1 MKGVRPHVAGGGLG
15 PRLRKPCRFVR
26 NPAMDHGERYLGMEL
41 KAESTVAKAQRLVL
55 KNGAFGQGNGAM
67 GERKPFPVPLINV
80 AWPGPKHLGLVAGC
94 DGLIASFDAAGMVRM
109 NARPE
114 ILGQHLCAK
123 ADPEDGFALGQ
134 WYPDPVDLFFD
145 IAVRIVR
152 THGAAENN
160 GAGMAIH
167 RPREGIA
174 ETRPANVERD
184 AIALQIQPDRAWLG
198 L

>member
-41 KAESTVAKAQRLVL
+41 KAESTVAKAERLVL

-80 AWPGPKHLGLVAGC
+80 AWPGLENVGLRAGG
-94 DGLIASFDAAGMVRM
+94 DGLIAGFDAASMVGM
-109 NARPE
+109 NTAAK

-123 ADPEDGFALGQ
+123 ADPEKGFAFGQ
-134 WYPDPVDLFFD
+134 RYSDPIDLFLN
-145 IAVRIVR
+145 IPVRIVR
-152 THGAAENN
+152 AHGTAENDR
-160 GAGMAIH
+160 AGMAMH
-167 RPREGIA
+167 RAWQRIA
-174 ETRPANVERD
+174 KSRQANIKRD
-184 AIALQIQPDRAWLG
+184 AIG